1 MWKCDD
7 ELFSLMKNKLYTA
20 VVGDIL
26 DVLGYHHQFLSPAV
40 KPIENSM
47 IVAGRAMTVLEAD
60 YFETA
65 DGKASGPLGNK
76 PFGLMF
82 QALDDLKKNEVY
94 IASGS
99 SPRYAMWGELMAT
112 RARAVGAVGAV
123 LNGYYRDTNGILAIQ
138 FPTFGF
144 GSYAQDQGPRGKVL
158 DFRIPLEIEGVR
170 VNPGDVVFGDRDGV
184 LIIPK
189 QVEEEVFRRALE
201 KVSTEN
207 EVRKAIEN
215 GMSTVAAFEHFG
227 VM

>member
-1 MWKCDD
+1 MWKDD
-7 ELFSLMKNKLYTA
+7 GELFSLMKSKLYTA

-26 DVLGYHHQFLSPAV
+26 DVLGFQHQFLPPAV
-40 KPIENSM
+40 KPVDCSM
-47 IVAGRAMTVLEAD
+47 LVAGRAMPVLEAD
-60 YFETA
+60 YFTG
-65 DGKASGPLGNK
+65 DVKGPGPLNDRA
-76 PFGLMF
+76 FGLMF
-82 QALDDLKKNEVY
+82 HALDDLKKDEVY

-112 RARAVGAVGAV
+112 RARACGAAGAVV
-123 LNGYYRDTNGILAIQ
+123 NGYYRDTNGILAIG

-158 DFRIPLEIEGVR
+158 DFRIPVEIEGVR
-170 VNPGDVVFGDRDGV
+170 IAPGDIIFGDRDGV
-184 LIIPK
+184 LVVPRS
-189 QVEEEVFRRALE
+189 VEKEVFHRALE

-207 EVRKAIEN
+207 EVRTAIEG